1 METKKEETTMER
13 KIGQIFQHN
22 KKWYQCV
29 EDGDGCQN
37 CTFYNKEYGCCDT
50 LSPDYYCCDRSDRKD
65 VIFKELEKVGEP
77 YTSVSPSGRTI
88 CFQRYRTYIKP
99 LINTEVV
106 GWTTGN
112 LNFIDIEIKQNED
125 MKKTNSELSNIE
137 KIGENLKPFSIEAA
151 KAGKPVCTRDGRKAR
166 IICFDA
172 KGDKPIIALIEM
184 GVAETP
190 NNYPIDGKA
199 IPTKETPCD
208 LMMLPEKKEGWVN
221 VYKRE
226 DEYIC
231 ENECSVSTGIAVY
244 KSESEAKRNIDKNEI
259 YVNTIKITWEE

>member
-1 METKKEETTMER
+1 M
-13 KIGQIFQHN
+13 
-22 KKWYQCV
+22 
-29 EDGDGCQN
+29 
-37 CTFYNKEYGCCDT
+37 
-50 LSPDYYCCDRSDRKD
+50 
-65 VIFKELEKVGEP
+65 
-77 YTSVSPSGRTI
+77 
-88 CFQRYRTYIKP
+88 
-99 LINTEVV
+99 
-106 GWTTGN
+106 
-112 LNFIDIEIKQNED
+112 NFIDIEIKQNED